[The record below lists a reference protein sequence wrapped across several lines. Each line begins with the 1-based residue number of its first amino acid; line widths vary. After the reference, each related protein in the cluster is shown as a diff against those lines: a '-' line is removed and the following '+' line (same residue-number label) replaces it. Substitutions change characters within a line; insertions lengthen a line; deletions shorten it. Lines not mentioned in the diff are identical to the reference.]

1 MTDSRQDF
9 ICDILR
15 TFANE
20 HKKGGIRDLSMITLR
35 ALEQVTDNEED
46 MLQVL
51 MAVICATDC
60 LDESEAIADLAFASL
75 MVVMNAVTDRCPSP
89 DRLTEMC
96 VWIDGQLLL
105 ALEADIDTVRLRR
118 IIQCATYARLE
129 ISEDVI
135 FRINEKEVEDSP
147 PFIGVPTSESM
158 ARAILELVAMNAC
171 KTEWDLLQVLTHLG
185 AQMPEGATAFYV
197 PALLSLETPW
207 RDCAAL
213 LTMDPVRKN
222 RQCAIEAWLLP
233 ECQALANETDLA
245 RLVAARKWLPEED
258 RELIDIV
265 VKGLQR
271 LRVGGAVA
279 PSTKAEILGAYVSP
293 FDSQG
298 AFYAVLALRHEDAWK
313 IWSARL
319 QQGVGVTRGGLLIFP
334 DFESLEHH
342 IEGGKHHFHLGELAL
357 LTLQKIVRHFLLKN
371 RDSGTLPTPELL
383 WLISHVEGEWAL
395 PDAMNM
401 DDLIEALTDA
411 GELPADQWDFAQDM
425 RRLTQPWLRSEW
437 TGQHTTSEAL
447 ILECLEPQ
455 RESWLERCALLAC
468 FLHERKGSRKEI
480 ELLRLA
486 AASIASGKPLINISL
501 IREMAESAFH
511 WEGAPVQWLDMPSEM
526 ARTIRQKIY

>member
-9 ICDILR
+9 ICDMLR

-20 HKKGGIRDLSMITLR
+20 HEKGGIRDLLMITLR

-46 MLQVL
+46 MLQAL

-60 LDESEAIADLAFASL
+60 LDESEVIADLAFASL
-75 MVVMNAVTDRCPSP
+75 MAVMNAVTDRCPNP
-89 DRLTEMC
+89 NRLAEISIW
-96 VWIDGQLLL
+96 VDEQLWL
-105 ALEADIDTVRLRR
+105 ALEAGVDTMRLRR

-129 ISEDVI
+129 IREDVI

-147 PFIGVPTSESM
+147 PFIGAPTTESM
-158 ARAILELVAMNAC
+158 ARAILELVEINGC

-185 AQMPEGATAFYV
+185 AQMPEGATALYV

-213 LTMDPVRKN
+213 LTMDPIRKN
-222 RQCAIEAWLLP
+222 RQGAIEAWLSP

-258 RELIDIV
+258 RELTDMV

-271 LRVGGAVA
+271 LRVGGAVT
-279 PSTKAEILGAYVSP
+279 PSSKAEILGVYVSP

-319 QQGVGVTRGGLLIFP
+319 QQGVGVTKGGVLVFP
-334 DFESLEHH
+334 ELESLEHH
-342 IEGGKHHFHLGELAL
+342 IEGGKHHFHLGELSL
-357 LTLQKIVRHFLLKN
+357 FTLQKIIRHFLLKN
-371 RDSGTLPTPELL
+371 RDSGTLPAPELL
-383 WLISHVEGEWAL
+383 WLISHVEGEWSL

-401 DDLIEALTDA
+401 DDLIETLTDA

-425 RRLTQPWLRSEW
+425 RSLTQPWLRSEW
-437 TGQHTTSEAL
+437 TGQHPTSEAL

-455 RESWLERCALLAC
+455 RESWLERCVLLAC

-480 ELLRLA
+480 ELLRQA
-486 AASIASGKPLINISL
+486 AASIASGKPLINVSL

-511 WEGAPVQWLDMPSEM
+511 WEGAPVQWLDMPSEI
-526 ARTIRQKIY
+526 AKTIRQQIY